1 MKRPP
6 FDVRIEI
13 DGWILFF
20 AELEL
25 IAENDERLDR
35 LLDETA
41 KKARER
47 FDLKSFSSEPP
58 AASLRKLFRA
68 AGCDPTRYRPSSEAL
83 LRRILKGDDMP
94 SIHPLVDI
102 SNCLSAELAAPCC
115 VMTDG
120 TFEPPLVFRAG
131 KEDESY
137 QSLRGP
143 FRLEGKPLLCDTSG
157 PLDCPI
163 TGNERVKV
171 TRGTRRAWLVAYLP
185 SDAVD
190 AAAARGALE
199 ALVEAAPVVQIRQT
213 AAIGS

>member
-1 MKRPP
+1 MR
-6 FDVRIEI
+6 
-13 DGWILFF
+13 
-20 AELEL
+20 
-25 IAENDERLDR
+25 
-35 LLDETA
+35 ETA
-41 KKARER
+41 RRARER
-47 FDLKSFSSEPP
+47 FDVKGFSSKPP
-58 AASLRKLFRA
+58 GSSLRKLFRA

-102 SNCLSAELAAPCC
+102 SNCLSAELAVPCC

-131 KEDESY
+131 TADESY
-137 QSLRGP
+137 QSLRGS
-143 FRLEGKPLLCDTSG
+143 FRLEGKPLLCDALG

-171 TRGTRRAWLVAYLP
+171 TAETHRAWLVAYLP

-190 AAAARGALE
+190 TAGARDALE
-199 ALVEAAPVVQIRQT
+199 KIVKAAPVVRVHRT
-213 AAIGS
+213 AGVVSGKQK